1 MKKFVVVLLAVLLI
15 GCFAGSAIADGEQN
29 YLGIVWP
36 SLQIEFFDWAANFMK
51 SQAEEAGWKAEITS
65 YDFDT
70 VTQIQQMENFATM
83 GVTHIISYAGEP
95 EALVD
100 VCKKLRE
107 QGIVMSFFA
116 TAPSDL
122 DAYDNVAVANQYD
135 IGKAMAENAVDWVN
149 EKYPDAADGSIKAV
163 MFALPTTEDDVQR
176 DNGVRDTLKACPKIE
191 IVKEYELDNDYNT
204 TMPGM
209 VDMMMLEHPDVQVV
223 VCHFASLSIQADER
237 LLTYSQIDRDNF
249 GIFSGDIDTMIGERM
264 MKTLDG
270 EGLIR
275 ATGNPDSL
283 VNEAA
288 KVYPLAPFPKEGSGG
303 SSDVGDVSWVVP
315 LASFGAATFAP
326 GSAGHSWQNVAVD
339 GTTIGTKGLL
349 NASRVFALTAVE
361 LLTDAKLLNAVKEE
375 FKQTVGPDFK
385 YVPLLGDRKPALDY
399 RVSK

>member
-209 VDMMMLEHPDVQVV
+209 VDMMMLEHPEVQVV

-275 ATGNPDSL
+275 ATGTYDPD
-283 VNEAA
+283 
-288 KVYPLAPFPKEGSGG
+288 G
-303 SSDVGDVSWVVP
+303 
-315 LASFGAATFAP
+315 
-326 GSAGHSWQNVAVD
+326 
-339 GTTIGTKGLL
+339 
-349 NASRVFALTAVE
+349 
-361 LLTDAKLLNAVKEE
+361 
-375 FKQTVGPDFK
+375 
-385 YVPLLGDRKPALDY
+385 
-399 RVSK
+399 VSKQFGLCRGDYNDQLNEKKEYEYSITKFTSETIHEYMETH